1 MDWSKAKS
9 ILIMIFVILNLF
21 LAGVIIKVVN
31 QEGISQETIDNAKKA
46 LLNRGVIV
54 NSQIPLYNK
63 KIGTLVYNEESLD
76 KRKIIGNFLKIEK
89 EDLKEE
95 YISQESIEKDGEE
108 IIFQEGNKFIYKNK
122 NLSYIISADKS
133 SVKVLENLKKL
144 FKGTGVPISQFVFD
158 KMEDE
163 GAYVFRQKYNE
174 FWIFENY
181 ISVRMSKE
189 SVSYLECRYRKI
201 DDIIQGSDILAAHQV
216 LIKNHDSIKDIEIV
230 AIDLGFKESI
240 IQDGT
245 IELDDIPVWRVKTSE
260 EEEMFFRVYDG
271 EKINIQ

>member
-1 MDWSKAKS
+1 
-9 ILIMIFVILNLF
+9 MIFVILNLF